1 MISKQLAKFVKSL
14 KLKKYRNKA
23 SAFVVEG
30 AKNVS
35 ETLNS
40 KFEIQHLFITE
51 KYLKEYGT
59 SIRPALQYTICSEKE
74 LINLGTFQSNEYAL
88 AVVKMNEAVG
98 GLEND
103 KIVLVL
109 DSVSDPGNL
118 GTIIRIADWYGI
130 KNIIA
135 SEETA
140 DFYNPK
146 VISASM
152 GSFTRVEVQY
162 MDLALFFKKNP
173 SFRVYGAFLDGK
185 NIHAIKPEFP
195 TAILLGSES
204 NGIHPDLHSFCY
216 EKITIP
222 RFGMAES
229 LNVAVSAAVICD
241 NLMRH

>member
-23 SAFVVEG
+23 SVFVVEG

-35 ETLNS
+35 EVLHS

-51 KYLKEYGT
+51 KYLKEFGA
-59 SIRPALQYTICSEKE
+59 SIPSSQPFTLCSDKE

-88 AVVKMNEAVG
+88 AVVKMNERAIS
-98 GLEND
+98 LEND
-103 KIVLVL
+103 KIILAL
-109 DSVSDPGNL
+109 DDIRDPGNL

-130 KNIIA
+130 NNIIA

-152 GSFTRVEVQY
+152 GSFTRVNVIY
-162 MDLALFFKKNP
+162 MNMALFFQKNP
-173 SFRVYGAFLDGK
+173 SFRVYGAFLNG
-185 NIHAIKPEFP
+185 NSIHTLTPKFP
-195 TAILLGSES
+195 AAILLGSES
-204 NGIHPDLHSFCY
+204 NGIRPDLYAFCH

-222 RFGMAES
+222 RLGGAES

-241 NLMRH
+241 NLLRH

>member
-23 SAFVVEG
+23 AAFVVEG

-35 ETLNS
+35 EVLRS
-40 KFEIQHLFITE
+40 EYEILHLFITE
-51 KYLKEYGT
+51 KYLKEYGAI
-59 SIRPALQYTICSEKE
+59 IRSRHQFTLCTEKE
-74 LINLGTFQSNEYAL
+74 LVNLGTFQSNEYAL
-88 AVVKMNEAVG
+88 AVVRMKKAETT
-98 GLEND
+98 LEND
-103 KIVLVL
+103 KIILVL
-109 DSVSDPGNL
+109 DDVGDPGNL

-152 GSFTRVEVQY
+152 GSFTRVEMQY
-162 MDLALFFKKNP
+162 TALPVFFTNNP
-173 SFRVYGAFLDGK
+173 YFTVYGAFLDGTS
-185 NIHAIKPEFP
+185 IHTLEPKFP
-195 TAILLGSES
+195 AAILLGSES
-204 NGIHPDLHSFCY
+204 NGIHPDLHPFCR

-222 RFGMAES
+222 RIGLAES

-241 NLMRH
+241 NLMRY